1 MPRNKKPYNFL
12 HKVSSLFMIL
22 TLLWLTVSTPFV
34 ASFQDEMAKQGISLN
49 DSSPETPDDE
59 DASNP
64 FGNNTEEKP
73 ASSNSSI
80 SSLSEEYLHDSHKAE
95 YLFAVT
101 SSYHKCENA
110 DTYTAFHGELLVPP
124 PNFS

>member
-1 MPRNKKPYNFL
+1 M
-12 HKVSSLFMIL
+12 MI
-22 TLLWLTVSTPFV
+22 TLLWLTISTPFV
-34 ASFQDEMAKQGISLN
+34 VAFQQEMAKQGFSI
-49 DSSPETPDDE
+49 DSSSPISGDE
-59 DASNP
+59 EDCSNP

-73 ASSNSSI
+73 ASCSSI
-80 SSLSEEYLHDSHKAE
+80 SLSEEYLHDNHKAE
-95 YLFAVT
+95 YLFSIT

>member
-1 MPRNKKPYNFL
+1 
-12 HKVSSLFMIL
+12 MIA

-34 ASFQDEMAKQGISLN
+34 VSFQQEMAKQGFSINNSA
-49 DSSPETPDDE
+49 PIAADDD

-73 ASSNSSI
+73 CSGGSSI
-80 SSLSEEYLHDSHKAE
+80 SLAEEYLHDNHKAE
-95 YLFAVT
+95 YLFSIT
-101 SSYHKCENA
+101 SSYNKCENA
-110 DTYTAFHGELLVPP
+110 ATYTAFHGELLVPP

>member
-1 MPRNKKPYNFL
+1 
-12 HKVSSLFMIL
+12 MIL

-34 ASFQDEMAKQGISLN
+34 ASFQDEMAQQGYAGN
-49 DSSPETPDDE
+49 DVSPAAADDE
-59 DASNP
+59 DTSNP

-73 ASSNSSI
+73 ASNSSI
-80 SSLSEEYLHDSHKAE
+80 SLSEEYLHDSHKAE

-101 SSYHKCENA
+101 SNYNKCENA
-110 DTYTAFHGELLVPP
+110 ATYTAFHGELLVPP